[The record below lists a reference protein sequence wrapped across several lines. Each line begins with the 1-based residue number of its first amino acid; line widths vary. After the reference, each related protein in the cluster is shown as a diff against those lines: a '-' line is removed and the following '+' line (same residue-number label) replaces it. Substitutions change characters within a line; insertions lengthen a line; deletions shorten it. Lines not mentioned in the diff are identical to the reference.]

1 MLNKII
7 LALLLMLSQLA
18 LSQNTIEGKI
28 YNAKNNIP
36 LDGANLYFPE
46 LKKGAVS
53 DENGYFVIKNLPDG
67 NYRIQVTYLGFQ
79 PVVKTIQPGEAEPIE
94 IKLNPIVIHAE
105 EIIVSSGS
113 YTTQHQNAIRIE
125 SLDAEQIANNGQPT
139 LVGNL
144 QQTPG
149 VDIISKGSGI
159 SKPVIRGL
167 SNSNVIFLNDGV
179 KLENFQFSEN
189 HPYLFDD
196 SDAGKVEIIKGPAS
210 LLYGSDAVGGLIN
223 ILNQHPAPVGAL
235 EGMVRQEYFSASK
248 GLNSKILLKGSDEKF
263 YWMAGGSFKTHKD
276 YESGTGTTVPNSRFN
291 HSGISATAGLNT
303 SSGNYELVYDY
314 FSPQSGMT
322 VSGVENLIEEGER
335 SNQVWYQDLSNH
347 LVSLK
352 GKTFFGSSKLNT
364 RVSYQSNHRQLTTNG
379 TTPVDMTMNNL
390 SYDLKYHFPA
400 KGEDIYIVGFQ
411 GAFKENKNG
420 DAPNRVLPNHTVTDF
435 ALYGMIQYPL
445 TEKLHVQAGVRG
457 DARTIDIPGQEASGH
472 SHEEEKHEEEEE
484 HEELLEAFN
493 ESYQNL
499 SGSAGFTY
507 RFTETLLLRSN
518 LSLGYR
524 TPNSAEIS
532 QDGIHSTRFER
543 GNKNLKSQRNYE
555 ADINLHYHCCH
566 LMFDVAAFYNRV
578 NDYIF
583 LDGTGETVEEE
594 GTVYPLYQ
602 YRQQDATLQGVEAGF
617 ETNILQWLNV
627 KASYAGL
634 RGKLINDENLPF
646 IPHNKAR
653 MFLTAEGEKLGFIA
667 KPKVRV
673 SGLHAFR
680 QEHPSEFETSSEAYT
695 VVDLMASARLM
706 IGHHALDFGVS
717 VLNLF
722 DEAYIDHLS
731 TLKPMGYAATGRNI
745 RVWLQIPIGK

>member
-1 MLNKII
+1 MINKII
-7 LALLLMLSQLA
+7 FTSLLLISQLA
-18 LSQNTIEGKI
+18 FSQNTIEGNI
-28 YNAKNNIP
+28 YNAKNDKP
-36 LDGANLYFPE
+36 LEGANLYFPE
-46 LKKGAVS
+46 LKKGSVS
-53 DENGYFVIKNLPDG
+53 NENGHFIINNLPDG
-67 NYRIQVTYLGFQ
+67 SYRMQVTYLGFQ
-79 PVVKTIQPGEAEPIE
+79 PMVESIQTDDSESLE
-94 IKLNPIVIHAE
+94 INLNPSVIHAE

-125 SLDAEQIANNGQPT
+125 SLDANQIAANGQPT
-139 LVGNL
+139 LLGNL

-159 SKPVIRGL
+159 NKPVIRGL

-196 SDAGKVEIIKGPAS
+196 SDAGRVEIIKGPAS

-223 ILNQHPAPVGAL
+223 ILNQRPAPVGTF
-235 EGMVRQEYFSASK
+235 EGLVRQEYFSASE
-248 GLNSKILLKGSDEKF
+248 GLNSKVLLKGSGEKF

-276 YESGTGTTVPNSRFN
+276 YESGGGTTVPNSRFN

-322 VSGVENLIEEGER
+322 VGGVENLVDENER
-335 SNQVWYQDLSNH
+335 SNQVWYQDLTNH

-364 RVSYQSNHRQLTTNG
+364 RVSYQSNHRQLTTSG
-379 TTPVDMTMNNL
+379 ATPVDMTMNNL

-411 GAFKENKNG
+411 GAYKENENG
-420 DAPNRVLPNHTVTDF
+420 DAMNRVLPDHSVTDF
-435 ALYGMIQYPL
+435 ALYGMVQYPL
-445 TEKLHVQAGVRG
+445 SEKLHVQAGLRG
-457 DARTIDIPGQEASGH
+457 DARTIDIPEQEASGH
-472 SHEEEKHEEEEE
+472 SHEEGHEEE
-484 HEELLEAFN
+484 HEDHLEAFN
-493 ESYQNL
+493 ESYQNV

-507 RFTETLLLRSN
+507 RFTEALLLRSN
-518 LSLGYR
+518 FSSGYR

-543 GNKNLKSQRNYE
+543 GNRNLESQRNYE

-566 LMFDVAAFYNRV
+566 LMLDVAAFYNHV
-578 NDYIF
+578 NNYIF

-602 YRQQDATLQGVEAGF
+602 YRQADATLQGIEAGF
-617 ETNILQWLNV
+617 ETNILQWLNIR
-627 KASYAGL
+627 ATYAGI
-634 RGKLINDENLPF
+634 RGKLSNNENLPF

-653 MFLTAEGEKLGFIA
+653 LSLTAEGEKLGFLK
-667 KPKVRV
+667 KPKIRV
-673 SGLHAFR
+673 SGLHAFS
-680 QEHPSEFETSSEAYT
+680 QEHPSEFETSSDAYT
-695 VVDLMASARLM
+695 VTDLIASARLM
-706 IGHHALDFGVS
+706 MGHQALDFGVS

-731 TLKPMGYAATGRNI
+731 TLKPLGYAATGRNI
-745 RVWLQIPIGK
+745 RVWLQIPVGK